1 MKNSKNLSLFGRTGK
16 LQRLF
21 LIALFSVLAIGA
33 YAQSKTVSGTVVD
46 QTGEPIIGA
55 NVVVKGT
62 TNGIIT
68 DLDGRF
74 TLSNVPDK
82 GTISI
87 SFIGYQDQEIS
98 VAGKTNLQVTLQEDN
113 AMLDEVVVVGYGV
126 QKKSDVTGAMARVGE
141 KELKAMPV
149 KNALEGMQRDI
160 ADMGLQGR
168 IFAGRHGFPA
178 VAEKEVGQAHAAQLD
193 GIKIAVALRIAHD
206 QFRTAAAYVDEQA
219 QFVAAFQPAGHAE
232 INQAGFLLSRHDGE
246 VDARPFPHPEDKI
259 LTVVCVAHGGR
270 GNGDNLRRFVH
281 RAHFGQPAQNA
292 DGSAHGLFL
301 KAVMHESALTE
312 AHHVLDLIQNRG
324 RSVRMNTDNQQP
336 EGIAAQIDDADIPF
350 RRRDY
355 PA

>member
-1 MKNSKNLSLFGRTGK
+1 MAGGSGGSAFACGVRILADGGYFREILRRSRTGDC
-16 LQRLF
+16 LHD
-21 LIALFSVLAIGA
+21 I
-33 YAQSKTVSGTVVD
+33 
-46 QTGEPIIGA
+46 
-55 NVVVKGT
+55 
-62 TNGIIT
+62 
-68 DLDGRF
+68 
-74 TLSNVPDK
+74 
-82 GTISI
+82 
-87 SFIGYQDQEIS
+87 EI
-98 VAGKTNLQVTLQEDN
+98 
-113 AMLDEVVVVGYGV
+113 
-126 QKKSDVTGAMARVGE
+126 R
-141 KELKAMPV
+141 
-149 KNALEGMQRDI
+149 NALEGMQRDI

-193 GIKIAVALRIAHD
+193 GIKIAVALRVAHD

-246 VDARPFPHPEDKI
+246 VDTRPFPHPEDKF
-259 LTVVCVAHGGR
+259 LSVVRVAHGGR

-292 DGSAHGLFL
+292 YGSAHGLFL
-301 KAVMHESALTE
+301 KAVMHESALAE

-355 PA
+355 PARHMHSSSRSKRCANKSPFFRTRALSSGQSFRQSRESTTLCGLMSATQPLTSLLCV

>member
-1 MKNSKNLSLFGRTGK
+1 MFGRTGK

-149 KNALEGMQRDI
+149 KNALEGMQGKTAGVDI
-160 ADMGLQGR
+160 TSSQRPG
-168 IFAGRHGFPA
+168 
-178 VAEKEVGQAHAAQLD
+178 EVGGINIRGVRSIDAEQGPLYVVD
-193 GIKIAVALRIAHD
+193 GMIIQTGGIENINPSDIEAIDILKDASA
-206 QFRTAAAYVDEQA
+206 TAIY
-219 QFVAAFQPAGHAE
+219 G
-232 INQAGFLLSRHDGE
+232 SRGANG
-246 VDARPFPHPEDKI
+246 VI
-259 LTVVCVAHGGR
+259 LVTTKK
-270 GNGDNLRRFVH
+270 GN
-281 RAHFGQPAQNA
+281 
-292 DGSAHGLFL
+292 
-301 KAVMHESALTE
+301 KEK
-312 AHHVLDLIQNRG
+312 
-324 RSVRMNTDNQQP
+324 
-336 EGIAAQIDDADIPF
+336 
-350 RRRDY
+350 
-355 PA
+355 

>member
-149 KNALEGMQRDI
+149 KNAQIG
-160 ADMGLQGR
+160 
-168 IFAGRHGFPA
+168 
-178 VAEKEVGQAHAAQLD
+178 
-193 GIKIAVALRIAHD
+193 
-206 QFRTAAAYVDEQA
+206 
-219 QFVAAFQPAGHAE
+219 
-232 INQAGFLLSRHDGE
+232 
-246 VDARPFPHPEDKI
+246 
-259 LTVVCVAHGGR
+259 
-270 GNGDNLRRFVH
+270 
-281 RAHFGQPAQNA
+281 RAH
-292 DGSAHGLFL
+292 
-301 KAVMHESALTE
+301 V
-312 AHHVLDLIQNRG
+312 
-324 RSVRMNTDNQQP
+324 
-336 EGIAAQIDDADIPF
+336 
-350 RRRDY
+350 
-355 PA
+355 